1 MRSEKK
7 QTAINLIAKII
18 SYGTTY
24 LIAFFL
30 TPYLVEKIGSEAY
43 SFYPIANNF
52 TSYMSIITI
61 ALNSMASRFIT
72 IALTKNE
79 KKKANTYFASIFFGN
94 VFMSAL
100 LLIPMTIIVIFLDS
114 ILNIPLDLII
124 SIKLLF
130 SLVFISMIINL
141 LTNVFGV
148 SFFSQNRIDLNSI
161 CDIVIG
167 ITRVVLYIILFLFF
181 EPSIIYVGIVAFVVA
196 LLTFFLQFSFSKQL
210 LPEMKISFSFFDRN
224 AIKEVFSSG
233 IWNSVNQVGTVLMST
248 IGLFMCN
255 TLYGSVEAGVYSV
268 ALTIPSFMNGIVSML
283 CSTFLPTLT
292 IKYALGDRKE
302 ILNHVHITQSVVG
315 IIDCVPIAV
324 FMAVGSNFFKLWT
337 PSVDNNKVQV
347 LSMFAIGY
355 LLVTSVSWPLSN
367 LNIVMNRVKIP
378 ALVMLGTG
386 VINIILILFTYYF
399 TDIGVY
405 SIPLGQMLLFILNR
419 GTFIAIY
426 TAKSMNEKW
435 YYFYPPILKNLLGA
449 GVIFLISYLV
459 NIFVNPQNWLIM
471 FLECFFLGI
480 VGLLINMFIVL
491 KASERGKI
499 IKLLSSKI
507 FSRTQPKNNT
517 K

>member
-7 QTAINLIAKII
+7 QTAINLIAKIV

-43 SFYPIANNF
+43 SYYPLANNF

-79 KKKANTYFASIFFGN
+79 KENANKYFASIFFGN
-94 VFMSAL
+94 VLMSAI

-114 ILNIPLDLII
+114 ILNIPVDLVI

-167 ITRVVLYIILFLFF
+167 VTRVVLYVILFLCF
-181 EPSIIYVGIVAFVVA
+181 EPNIIYVGIVAVVVA
-196 LLTFFLQFSFSKQL
+196 LLTFIFQFSFTKKL
-210 LPEMKISFSFFDRN
+210 LPDMKISVSFFNWN

-233 IWNSVNQVGTVLMST
+233 IWNSVNQVGTILLST
-248 IGLFMCN
+248 VGLLMCN
-255 TLYGSVEAGVYSV
+255 TLYGSAEAGVYSV

-283 CSTFLPTLT
+283 CSVFLPTLT
-292 IKYALGDRKE
+292 IKYALGNKKD
-302 ILNHVHITQSVVG
+302 ILNHVRLTQNVVG
-315 IIDCVPIAV
+315 IIDSVPIAV

-337 PSVDNNKVQV
+337 PSVDNNKVQI
-347 LSMFAIGY
+347 LSMLAIGY

-367 LNIVMNRVKIP
+367 LNTVMNRVKIP

-386 VINIILILFTYYF
+386 VFNIFLILFTYYF
-399 TDIGVY
+399 TDLGVY
-405 SIPLGQMLLFILNR
+405 SIPLGQMILFVLNR
-419 GTFIAIY
+419 GTFVAIY

-435 YYFYPPILKNLLGA
+435 YYFYPAILRNLLGA
-449 GVIFLISYLV
+449 GVIFIVSYLV
-459 NIFVNPQNWLIM
+459 NSFVNPQNWLLLLI
-471 FLECFFLGI
+471 ECFFLGI
-480 VGLLINMFIVL
+480 IGLAINSFIVL
-491 KASERGKI
+491 KPSEFGRVFNIFK
-499 IKLLSSKI
+499 SK
-507 FSRTQPKNNT
+507 FK